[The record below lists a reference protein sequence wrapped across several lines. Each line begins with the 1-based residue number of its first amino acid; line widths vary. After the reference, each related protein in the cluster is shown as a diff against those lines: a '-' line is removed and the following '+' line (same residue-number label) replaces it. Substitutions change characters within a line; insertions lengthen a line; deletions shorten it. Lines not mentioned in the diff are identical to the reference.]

1 MNDVIDVAAST
12 PRTPE
17 ELEGL
22 KTTTMVV
29 YVLQALSFLWGVT
42 AIVGVVI
49 NYIKRED
56 ARGTV
61 YESHFDWQIRT
72 FWWGL
77 LWGVIGL
84 LLAIVLVGFVVMFV
98 AWIWMIY
105 RVVKGWLKLTEG
117 KPDLPAG
124 KGTPGRGQLYIDDRL
139 VGQADIAVTIPIRL
153 TMGGGIVVG
162 ADPGAPV
169 TTEYRSPFEFTGR
182 IHKVDVDVSGE
193 LITDPEAEM
202 RIMMVKQ

>member
-1 MNDVIDVAAST
+1 MNDVIDLAAST
-12 PRTPE
+12 PKTPE
-17 ELEGL
+17 ELDGL
-22 KTTTMVV
+22 KTITMVV

-84 LLAIVLVGFVVMFV
+84 LLAIVMVGFVVMFV

-117 KPDLPAG
+117 KPVQPA
-124 KGTPGRGQLYIDDRL
+124 
-139 VGQADIAVTIPIRL
+139 
-153 TMGGGIVVG
+153 
-162 ADPGAPV
+162 
-169 TTEYRSPFEFTGR
+169 
-182 IHKVDVDVSGE
+182 
-193 LITDPEAEM
+193 
-202 RIMMVKQ
+202 